1 MKKWLIVAV
10 LSCFGQTVQAD
21 LQENHETR
29 VAFLYQT
36 YVPTEPPPVPSVPI
50 SLFVDKPDKQT
61 QREILKAI
69 DDVNALRIKGGLLP
83 LHYDENLSAYAQ
95 LRASEI
101 EQKFSHERPNG
112 EMYRTSMGIGR
123 AVGENI
129 AAGKASAND
138 AILQF
143 KNSEKHYKTLMRT
156 DYTKIGM
163 GMVHVPQSRYKYYW
177 VQIFGAD
184 NTYSP
189 AQFK

>member
-1 MKKWLIVAV
+1 M
-10 LSCFGQTVQAD
+10 
-21 LQENHETR
+21 R
-29 VAFLYQT
+29 
-36 YVPTEPPPVPSVPI
+36 
-50 SLFVDKPDKQT
+50 
-61 QREILKAI
+61 
-69 DDVNALRIKGGLLP
+69 
-83 LHYDENLSAYAQ
+83 YDENLSAYAQ

-129 AAGKASAND
+129 AAGKAGAND

-143 KNSEKHYKTLMRT
+143 KNSEKHYKTLMRA
-156 DYTKIGM
+156 DYTKIGMGMGM

-184 NTYSP
+184 NTSAP
-189 AQFK
+189 TAFLK